1 MWQYRD
7 GYGRGMKDECDSFLN
22 SCPGFRDG
30 SYHYSLQLD
39 AVASD
44 FPYLLVLTKVDIGK
58 KKG

>member
-1 MWQYRD
+1 
-7 GYGRGMKDECDSFLN
+7 MKDECDSFLN

-44 FPYLLVLTKVDIGK
+44 FPYLLVLIKVHIGK
-58 KKG
+58 NNG